1 MKMVK
6 EECGGNAI
14 NPGIKPGKAKKS
26 LWKKIYVKHR
36 IYACVGLLIAV
47 LVFGTTGYIAHQ
59 MKQNNDHVRKA
70 VTISTLEK
78 IVNVSELNTFTAVYN
93 GVAAV
98 ENAKKP
104 EKVDYYVSYNA
115 HVKAGLEFSNIQFVV
130 DEKDKTITV
139 KMPAIQINET
149 SVDMGSLDFI
159 FNNDKAN
166 KSAVTQEAY
175 KACVADV
182 KEEAAQEHV
191 ILELA
196 QENAEKVITA
206 LIMPIVKAYDADYEI
221 AVEWEM

>member
-1 MKMVK
+1 MKVSK
-6 EECGGNAI
+6 EEWGENAI
-14 NPGIKPGKAKKS
+14 NPGIKPGSPKKS
-26 LWKKIYVKHR
+26 IWGKMSFKQRVS
-36 IYACVGLLIAV
+36 ACIGLLAAV
-47 LVFGTTGYIAHQ
+47 LVLGTMGYIAHQ
-59 MKQNNDHVRKA
+59 LKQNNDHVRQV
-70 VTISTLEK
+70 VTVSTLEK

-93 GVAAV
+93 GVTAV

-104 EKVDYYVSYNA
+104 EKIDYYVSYNA
-115 HVKAGLEFSNIQFVV
+115 HVKAGLEFSRIQFGV
-130 DEKDKTITV
+130 DEKDKIITV

-149 SVDMGSLDFI
+149 SVDMESLDFI

-182 KEEAAQEHV
+182 KEEVAQEHV

-206 LIMPIVKAYDADYEI
+206 LITPIVKAYDADYEI
-221 AVEWEM
+221 AVEWGM